1 MSILHDLLELRE
13 KDRGNVLIDAVLQV
27 EELLNTVLLVLTLG
41 IVGLLH
47 LGGNTSNALLKVVL
61 ERVARTLDSLLL
73 ELGHDVL
80 GLLFLVVIVL
90 ILVLVLLVG
99 VLRLGSILRLGGLLS
114 SLLGLFLG
122 LLGSLLGL

>member
-61 ERVARTLDSLLL
+61 ERVARTFDSLLL

-80 GLLFLVVIVL
+80 GLLFLVVVIL